1 MSLLPGLNP
10 LPPGPLWRY
19 VPPCQQ
25 FVKKIFRQK
34 NASKKRS
41 HPFQILYPYYL
52 YEKQIVMMKEY
63 KRTSRQ
69 LSQET
74 KLKIS
79 MALKGRRR
87 QKDVCKRI
95 SKGLRKYWSS
105 VEEGE

>member
-1 MSLLPGLNP
+1 M
-10 LPPGPLWRY
+10 
-19 VPPCQQ
+19 
-25 FVKKIFRQK
+25 
-34 NASKKRS
+34 
-41 HPFQILYPYYL
+41 
-52 YEKQIVMMKEY
+52 EKEY

-74 KLKIS
+74 KMKIS

-87 QKDVCKRI
+87 PKDVCKRI